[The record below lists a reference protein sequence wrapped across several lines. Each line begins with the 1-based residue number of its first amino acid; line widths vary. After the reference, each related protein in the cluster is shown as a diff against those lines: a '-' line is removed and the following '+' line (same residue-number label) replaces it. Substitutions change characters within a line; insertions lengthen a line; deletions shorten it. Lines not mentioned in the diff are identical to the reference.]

1 MHRVL
6 EFTLISRPYR
16 SAVLWWRRSQH
27 KPATRPLDEILYSPS
42 VSLCQRFIQQNSVI
56 ETKKWWGVLIT
67 KGLCPEGALNEGL
80 IHNVQHSF
88 WVKTLE
94 LVDLGTLVLNKR
106 RGAIKDSS

>member
-1 MHRVL
+1 M
-6 EFTLISRPYR
+6 
-16 SAVLWWRRSQH
+16 
-27 KPATRPLDEILYSPS
+27 
-42 VSLCQRFIQQNSVI
+42 
-56 ETKKWWGVLIT
+56 
-67 KGLCPEGALNEGL
+67 KGLCPEGALNEEL